1 MGAAIRYSASSKPL
15 VHLEV
20 EPEPNSKFNQ
30 TLPPD
35 TLWLQV
41 SYNKRETFKI
51 NNLFLYG

>member
-1 MGAAIRYSASSKPL
+1 MGAAIRYSASTRPL

-35 TLWLQV
+35 TLWFKV
-41 SYNKRETFKI
+41 SFKYCI
-51 NNLFLYG
+51 LHKIK